1 MIALFLDIVVVS
13 LIFLFFASYHRLFSR
28 RTNKGLIQTQKS
40 WGTVI
45 ATTFNKTTNKVN
57 NNNNFNNKMPS
68 TAKENLIEQQKV
80 TKMNPDTQSKQQI
93 LFEDPEFPAIWQ
105 SIYCEERESD
115 LPSPKGIIWKRPWEI
130 NSNACFIRNQTDN
143 SAFQLKDIVQG
154 QLRDC
159 WLAAALLALIQSE
172 EHFNAVIDP
181 TLNNKLNSENYT
193 GKFAFNF
200 TIKET
205 TREVIV
211 DDLLPTKNGQL
222 LFMHSSDGLSF
233 WAALLEKAFAKL
245 YGSYAALENTNHFY
259 RALRLLT
266 GPGTIRLYML
276 RDITRS
282 QLIRLFSTRITD
294 IRLCRFCCTVTNGF
308 IEKKGHTGRGV
319 LAMRSFTILDFIE
332 DRRRN
337 NYLIKIRNPWSRTT
351 TTQTNTS
358 KSTEKN
364 SPKWEYVSPRFRGI
378 IQKIENGSFLLGI
391 DSFHSFFDYIEW
403 WQKEEDEVEEENKK
417 KKEEKLIQQQPPPP
431 YETTTLLKVEV

>member
-1 MIALFLDIVVVS
+1 MS
-13 LIFLFFASYHRLFSR
+13 
-28 RTNKGLIQTQKS
+28 
-40 WGTVI
+40 
-45 ATTFNKTTNKVN
+45 
-57 NNNNFNNKMPS
+57 P
-68 TAKENLIEQQKV
+68 E
-80 TKMNPDTQSKQQI
+80 PQSKQQI
-93 LFEDPEFPAIWQ
+93 LFHDQEFPAIWQ
-105 SIYCEERESD
+105 SIYCEERESE

-130 NSNACFIRNQTDN
+130 NSNACFIRTDTSKN
-143 SAFQLKDIVQG
+143 FQLKDIVQG

-181 TLNNKLNSENYT
+181 TLNNKLNSDNYT

-222 LFMHSSDGLSF
+222 LFMHSSDGLTF

-245 YGSYAALENTNHFY
+245 YGSYASLENTNHFY
-259 RALRLLT
+259 RALRLLI
-266 GPGTIRLYML
+266 GPQSIRLYML
-276 RDITRS
+276 RDISRS
-282 QLIRLFSTRITD
+282 QLIRLFSSRIAD
-294 IRLCRFCCTVTNGF
+294 IRQCRFCCTVTNGF

-332 DRRRN
+332 DRKRN
-337 NYLIKIRNPWSRTT
+337 NYLVKIRNPWSRTT
-351 TTQTNTS
+351 SSNT
-358 KSTEKN
+358 KSTDKN

-391 DSFHSFFDYIEW
+391 DSFHSFFDYIEF
-403 WQKEEDEVEEENKK
+403 WQKEDEENKI
-417 KKEEKLIQQQPPPP
+417 KKEEKLIQQPPPP
-431 YETTTLLKVEV
+431 YETNLLKVNI